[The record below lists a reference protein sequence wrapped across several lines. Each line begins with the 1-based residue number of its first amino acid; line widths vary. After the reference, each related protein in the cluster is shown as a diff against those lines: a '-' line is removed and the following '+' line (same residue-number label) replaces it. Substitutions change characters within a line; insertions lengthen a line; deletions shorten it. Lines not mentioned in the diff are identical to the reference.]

1 MDSVYVGLL
10 RADMTE
16 PCVESGYTRVEVP
29 CANLKDLY
37 CGRQIVFPDAMAP
50 GYGVITSVAV
60 YDKKFGGEVVDAWN
74 LLAPQDVHE
83 GVVPLL
89 YNGTL
94 YRGMEVQAKVEL
106 GSMDLCGTGG

>member
-1 MDSVYVGLL
+1 MECVYIGLL

-16 PCVESGYTRVEVP
+16 PCAESGYARAEVP
-29 CANLKDLY
+29 CANLRDLY
-37 CGRQIVFPDAMAP
+37 CGRQIVFPDVKAP

-60 YDKKFGGEVVDAWN
+60 YDKKNDGMVVDAWN
-74 LLAPQDVHE
+74 LPAPQDVHE

-89 YNGTL
+89 YNGVL
-94 YRGMEVQAKVEL
+94 YRGMEVQARVEL